1 MTEQKP
7 QEPRQKAQ
15 EGKKKAEK
23 NRFQH
28 QMALPDTKTAPFVI
42 GRVIF
47 AIYFRILC
55 FLRVEGWEKL
65 KLDAPYIL
73 MGNHTTLA
81 DPIIAAYLVKR
92 YEVNFLGK
100 KELAEIPLI
109 GRLLM
114 HMHMIPVDRHN
125 SDMEAMRACLKVT
138 RAGGIL
144 GIFPEGTR
152 HVDGVMEH
160 VESGVALIALRSGVP
175 LIPVYIG
182 GKPRLFH
189 RLVVRVGD
197 PIPMDDLREQGVNK
211 ETCQV
216 LLERITAAY
225 RTLTAEKQ

>member
-1 MTEQKP
+1 MTEKKP
-7 QEPRQKAQ
+7 QET
-15 EGKKKAEK
+15 KKTEK

-28 QMALPDTKTAPFVI
+28 QMALPGTKTVPFVI

-47 AIYFRILC
+47 AIYFHILC
-55 FLRVEGWEKL
+55 FLRVKGREKL
-65 KLDAPYIL
+65 DVQDAPYIL
-73 MGNHTTLA
+73 IGNHTTLA
-81 DPIIAAYLVKR
+81 DPIIAAYLVRR

-100 KELAEIPLI
+100 KELAEIPLV

-114 HMHMIPVDRHN
+114 HMHMIPVNRHN

-138 RAGGIL
+138 RAGGVL

-160 VESGVALIALRSGVP
+160 VESGVALIALRSGLP
-175 LIPVYIG
+175 LIPVYID
-182 GKPRLFH
+182 GKPRLFR
-189 RLVVRVGD
+189 RLNVRVGD
-197 PIPMDDLREQGVNK
+197 AIPMDDLRQQGVNK

-225 RTLTAEKQ
+225 RALTAEKQ

>member
-1 MTEQKP
+1 MTEKNP
-7 QEPRQKAQ
+7 QEA
-15 EGKKKAEK
+15 KKTER

-28 QMALPDTKTAPFVI
+28 QMALPGTKTVPFVI

-47 AIYFRILC
+47 AIYFHILC
-55 FLRVEGWEKL
+55 FLRVTGREKL
-65 KLDAPYIL
+65 DVQDAPYIL
-73 MGNHTTLA
+73 IGNHTTLA
-81 DPIIAAYLVKR
+81 DPIIAAYLVR
-92 YEVNFLGK
+92 HYEVNFLGK
-100 KELAEIPLI
+100 KELAEIPLV

-114 HMHMIPVDRHN
+114 HMHMIPVNRHN

-138 RAGGIL
+138 RAGGVL

-175 LIPVYIG
+175 LIPVYID
-182 GKPRLFH
+182 GKPRLFR
-189 RLVVRVGD
+189 RLNVRVGD
-197 PIPMDDLREQGVNK
+197 AIPMDDLRQQGVNK